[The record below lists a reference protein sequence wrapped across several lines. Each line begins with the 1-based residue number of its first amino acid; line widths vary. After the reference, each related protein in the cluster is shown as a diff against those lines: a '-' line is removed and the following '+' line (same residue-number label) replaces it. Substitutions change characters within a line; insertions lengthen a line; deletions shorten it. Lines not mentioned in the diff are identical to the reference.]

1 MQFVCAAPTQVSQL
15 ALFRTFFAFRKP
27 KVSSSRGNH
36 NMNRQNSLRAFFF
49 TGSNR
54 KGHISTEHNELA
66 PTYVCIYSSSI
77 SNKIE
82 I

>member
-1 MQFVCAAPTQVSQL
+1 MQFVCAGPTQVSQL
-15 ALFRTFFAFRKP
+15 ALFRPFFAFRKP

-49 TGSNR
+49 IGSNR

-66 PTYVCIYSSSI
+66 PTFVCIHSAI
-77 SNKIE
+77 VGNNIE